1 MSESQSDQQ
10 KDVPA
15 SAATTKAGGRKKTRP
30 TYSCLNCHKRKV
42 KCDRVKPCGACC
54 LRGTPSECEY
64 GTSKRDRHFIQQSVL
79 IENLMQTCE
88 DLKKKLA
95 EARAL
100 ANLPPIKHEDPFS
113 VSSPHD
119 LERTM
124 DADEESQDPEPQ
136 DSSLIKN
143 SADPLGGLDSENTNI
158 PWKTDQSSRSLFEDK
173 RILTDPAVASSFV
186 ELFVER
192 LIDNFSPQPASIYG
206 GTIALREASGMRVLS
221 PMLCTAFEAASLTF
235 AGRREQMPEV
245 EAAGHARYVRVL
257 RQLQNALNDP
267 KQNKSTEVMVVVLL
281 FTIIEAF
288 KQSSKHSLL
297 KHQLGGLQL
306 LQARTPY
313 RHRYGIDRS
322 LYVDL
327 RLYWV
332 GIHSQFRTALTGQVT
347 AALVQRKPTFLASK
361 EWLTVPWP
369 GDAPSKDILHRL
381 LDIAVDIP
389 AYLGQIDDFAAA
401 LRSGTATSTDL
412 VAQQTAIWD
421 RATELQSRLNLWK
434 SMFADTYPPGPAWE
448 EPAPDPA
455 TKPESEIEIET
466 TPSFPTF
473 MCRDPAT
480 MDLVPAKLLVYPDL
494 LSATCMTYY
503 WALHLIVSTTDSG
516 LGSVLGLQE
525 RYQYACNIC
534 RSMKYYVETI
544 PGCLVSRTMFVLRT
558 AFDAF
563 ADGMVEK
570 EFVTEVFRHI
580 ADKFNFAVFANQ
592 CASSSVR
599 G

>member
-1 MSESQSDQQ
+1 MSESQSDPQ
-10 KDVPA
+10 KGLPA
-15 SAATTKAGGRKKTRP
+15 SAATAKAGARKKTRP

-64 GTSKRDRHFIQQSVL
+64 GTSKRDRHYIEQSAL
-79 IENLMQTCE
+79 IESLTQTCE
-88 DLKKKLA
+88 DLKKQLA

-100 ANLPPIKHEDPFS
+100 ANLPPIKHEDPF
-113 VSSPHD
+113 PHD
-119 LERTM
+119 LEKTV
-124 DADEESQDPEPQ
+124 DAEEEPQDAESQDSALIRKSTDPS
-136 DSSLIKN
+136 DSLVSKH
-143 SADPLGGLDSENTNI
+143 TNI
-158 PWKTDQSSRSLFEDK
+158 PQTTDQTSRSLSEDK

-192 LIDNFSPQPASIYG
+192 LIDNFSPQPAALYG

-235 AGRREQMPEV
+235 AGKREQLREV

-288 KQSSKHSLL
+288 KQSSRDSLL

-332 GIHSQFRTALTGQVT
+332 T
-347 AALVQRKPTFLASK
+347 AALVRRKPTFLASK

-401 LRSGTATSTDL
+401 LRSGTASSTEL

-434 SMFADTYPPGPAWE
+434 SMFADTYPPGRAWE

-455 TKPESEIEIET
+455 SKPEIET
-466 TPSFPTF
+466 ETEIENDAMPSFPTF

-516 LGSVLGLQE
+516 LMSVLGLQE

-570 EFVTEVFRHI
+570 HFVTEVFRHI

>member
-1 MSESQSDQQ
+1 MSDTLSDQQ
-10 KDVPA
+10 KGPSASSAPA
-15 SAATTKAGGRKKTRP
+15 KAVARKKIRP

-42 KCDRVKPCGACC
+42 KCDRVKPCSSCC

-64 GTSKRDRHFIQQSVL
+64 GTSKRDRHYIQQSVL
-79 IENLMQTCE
+79 IDNLMQTCE
-88 DLKKKLA
+88 NLKKQLA

-113 VSSPHD
+113 VSSPND
-119 LERTM
+119 LEKTSV
-124 DADEESQDPEPQ
+124 DEDEESQNSESR
-136 DSSLIKN
+136 DSSFIKKLPGE
-143 SADPLGGLDSENTNI
+143 SDGLDSENDSKI
-158 PWKTDQSSRSLFEDK
+158 SSRKIGQSFRSLSEDK
-173 RILTDPAVASSFV
+173 RILMDPALASSLV

-192 LIDNFSPQPASIYG
+192 LIDNFSPQPASVYG
-206 GTIALREASGMRVLS
+206 GTIALREASRMRVMS
-221 PMLCTAFEAASLTF
+221 PLLCTAFEAASLTF
-235 AGRREQMPEV
+235 AGRFEQNREL
-245 EAAGHARYVRVL
+245 EAAGQERYGRVL
-257 RQLQNALNDP
+257 RKLQNALNDP
-267 KQNKSTEVMVVVLL
+267 NQNMSTEIMVVVLL

-288 KQSSKHSLL
+288 TQSSKDSLL

-332 GIHSQFRTALTGQVT
+332 T
-347 AALVQRKPTFLASK
+347 AALVQRKPTFLASN

-389 AYLGQIDDFAAA
+389 AYLSQIDDFAAA
-401 LRSGTATSTDL
+401 LRSGIAPSTEL
-412 VAQQTAIWD
+412 VAQQSAIWD
-421 RATELQSRLNLWK
+421 RATELQTRLNLWK
-434 SMFADTYPPGPAWE
+434 SMFADTYPPGRAWE
-448 EPAPDPA
+448 EAA
-455 TKPESEIEIET
+455 ETKTET
-466 TPSFPTF
+466 GTGFPTF
-473 MCRDPAT
+473 KCRNPET
-480 MDLVPAKLLVYPDL
+480 MQLVVAKLLVYPDL

-516 LGSVLGLQE
+516 LASVLGLQE

-534 RSMKYYVETI
+534 RSMKYYVENI
-544 PGCLVSRTMFVLRT
+544 PGCLVSRIMFVLRT

-580 ADKFNFAVFANQ
+580 ADKFHFGVFANQ
-592 CASSSVR
+592 CASSSLR
-599 G
+599 S

>member
-1 MSESQSDQQ
+1 
-10 KDVPA
+10 
-15 SAATTKAGGRKKTRP
+15 
-30 TYSCLNCHKRKV
+30 
-42 KCDRVKPCGACC
+42 
-54 LRGTPSECEY
+54 
-64 GTSKRDRHFIQQSVL
+64 
-79 IENLMQTCE
+79 MQTC
-88 DLKKKLA
+88 DNLKKQLA

-113 VSSPHD
+113 VSSPND
-119 LERTM
+119 LEKATV
-124 DADEESQDPEPQ
+124 DEDEESQNSESRH
-136 DSSLIKN
+136 SSLIKK
-143 SADPLGGLDSENTNI
+143 SPGESDWLDSENDRRI
-158 PWKTDQSSRSLFEDK
+158 SSRKIGQSFRSLSEDK
-173 RILTDPAVASSFV
+173 RILTDPALASSLV

-192 LIDNFSPQPASIYG
+192 LIDNFSPQPASVYG

-221 PMLCTAFEAASLTF
+221 PLLCTAFEAASLTF
-235 AGRREQMPEV
+235 AGRCEQNREW
-245 EAAGHARYVRVL
+245 EAVGRERYGRVL
-257 RQLQNALNDP
+257 RQLQNAVNDP

-281 FTIIEAF
+281 FTIIEVGALLPCRKRLLLSVQAF
-288 KQSSKHSLL
+288 TQSSKNSLL
-297 KHQLGGLQL
+297 QHQLGGLQL
-306 LQARTPY
+306 LQVRTPY

-332 GIHSQFRTALTGQVT
+332 GHLCQLSGTVLTAQVT
-347 AALVQRKPTFLASK
+347 AALVHRKPTFLASQ

-389 AYLGQIDDFAAA
+389 GYLGQIDDFAAA
-401 LRSGTATSTDL
+401 LRSGIAPSTEL
-412 VAQQTAIWD
+412 VAQQSAIWD

-434 SMFADTYPPGPAWE
+434 SMFADTYPLGRAWE
-448 EPAPDPA
+448 EPTE
-455 TKPESEIEIET
+455 TKPETEAKT
-466 TPSFPTF
+466 RFPTF
-473 MCRDPAT
+473 KCRDPET
-480 MDLVPAKLLVYPDL
+480 MQLVAAKLLVYPDL

-516 LGSVLGLQE
+516 LASVLGLQE

-534 RSMKYYVETI
+534 RSMKYYVENI
-544 PGCLVSRTMFVLRT
+544 PGCLVSRIMFVLRT

-580 ADKFNFAVFANQ
+580 ADKFHFGVFANQ
-592 CASSSVR
+592 CESSSVR
-599 G
+599 S

>member
-1 MSESQSDQQ
+1 MSDSQRGQGQ
-10 KDVPA
+10 PKGLPA
-15 SAATTKAGGRKKTRP
+15 WTATRTAKEGARKKTRT
-30 TYSCLNCHKRKV
+30 TYSCLNCHRRKV
-42 KCDRVKPCGACC
+42 KCDRVKPCSACC

-64 GTSKRDRHFIQQSVL
+64 GTSKRDHHYIQQSAL
-79 IENLMQTCE
+79 IDSLMKTCE
-88 DLKKKLA
+88 DLKKQLA

-100 ANLPPIKHEDPFS
+100 ANLPPVKPEEPFS
-113 VSSPHD
+113 VSSPEDHR
-119 LERTM
+119 EKTV
-124 DADEESQDPEPQ
+124 DEERSQNPESRAS
-136 DSSLIKN
+136 SSLIKQ
-143 SADPLGGLDSENTNI
+143 SADPAGRSFAQTTNT
-158 PWKTDQSSRSLFEDK
+158 PCTTDRSSRSLSDDK

-186 ELFVER
+186 EVFVER
-192 LIDNFSPQPASIYG
+192 LIDNFSPQPASVYG
-206 GTIALREASGMRVLS
+206 GTVALREASRMRILS

-235 AGRREQMPEV
+235 AGRREQIREV
-245 EAAGHARYVRVL
+245 EAVGHARYVRVL
-257 RQLQNALNDP
+257 RQLQTALNDP

-288 KQSSKHSLL
+288 KHSTKDSLL

-332 GIHSQFRTALTGQVT
+332 T
-347 AALVQRKPTFLASK
+347 AALVQSKPTFLASK

-389 AYLGQIDDFAAA
+389 AYLGQIDRFTAA
-401 LRSGTATSTDL
+401 LHSGTVPSTEL
-412 VAQQTAIWD
+412 VAQQTALWD
-421 RATELQSRLNLWK
+421 RATELQSRLNRWK
-434 SMFADTYPPGPAWE
+434 TMFADTYPPGQAWE
-448 EPAPDPA
+448 EPAADTA
-455 TKPESEIEIET
+455 TRPESDPQT
-466 TPSFPTF
+466 TFPTF
-473 MCRDPAT
+473 LYRDPAT
-480 MDLVPAKLLVYPDL
+480 MRLRPAPLLVYPDL
-494 LSATCMTYY
+494 LSATCMTFY
-503 WALHLIVSTTDSG
+503 WALHLTLSTADSG

-534 RSMKYYVETI
+534 RSMKYYVENT
-544 PGCLVSRTMFVLRT
+544 PGGLVSRIMFVLRT
-558 AFDAF
+558 AFDAS

-570 EFVTEVFRHI
+570 AFVTEVFRHI
-580 ADKFNFAVFANQ
+580 ADKFHFSVFANQ
-592 CASSSVR
+592 CASFSVS

>member
-1 MSESQSDQQ
+1 MNDSQSDQL
-10 KDVPA
+10 KTGLPA
-15 SAATTKAGGRKKTRP
+15 STGTAKAGTRKKIRP

-42 KCDRVKPCGACC
+42 KVSCRSRQRARVKPCGACC

-64 GTSKRDRHFIQQSVL
+64 GTSKRDRHYIQQSAL

-88 DLKKKLA
+88 NLKKQLA

-100 ANLPPIKHEDPFS
+100 ANLPPVKDEDSFS
-113 VSSPHD
+113 ALSPNN
-119 LERTM
+119 LAVARSEKTTV
-124 DADEESQDPEPQ
+124 DEEDGEEEISNPR
-136 DSSLIKN
+136 DSSDTKRSPGDSDELV
-143 SADPLGGLDSENTNI
+143 SENPDRI
-158 PWKTDQSSRSLFEDK
+158 APWKPYQSFRSLSEDK
-173 RILTDPAVASSFV
+173 RLLTDPALASSLV

-192 LIDNFSPQPASIYG
+192 LIDNFSPQPAAIYG

-221 PMLCTAFEAASLTF
+221 PILCTAFEAASLTF
-235 AGRREQMPEV
+235 AGRSDQIREV
-245 EAAGHARYVRVL
+245 EAVGHTRYVRVL
-257 RQLQNALNDP
+257 RLLQNALNDP
-267 KQNKSTEVMVVVLL
+267 KQSKSTEVMVVVLL

-288 KQSSKHSLL
+288 KQSSKDSLL

-306 LQARTPY
+306 LQSRTPY

-327 RLYWV
+327 RLYW
-332 GIHSQFRTALTGQVT
+332 VT

-401 LRSGTATSTDL
+401 LRSDTAPSTAL
-412 VAQQTAIWD
+412 VAMQSAIWD
-421 RATELQSRLNLWK
+421 RAAELHSRLNLWK
-434 SMFADTYPPGPAWE
+434 SMFADTYPRGRAWE
-448 EPAPDPA
+448 EE
-455 TKPESEIEIET
+455 PETERET
-466 TPSFPTF
+466 ETDRRFPTF
-473 MCRDPAT
+473 KCRNPAT
-480 MDLVPAKLLVYPDL
+480 MDLVTAKLLAYPDL

-503 WALHLIVSTTDSG
+503 WALQLIVSTTDSRLAG
-516 LGSVLGLQE
+516 GLGLQE

-534 RSMKYYVETI
+534 RSMKYYVENI
-544 PGCLVSRTMFVLRT
+544 PGCLVSRIMFVLRT

-563 ADGMVEK
+563 AEGMVEK
-570 EFVTEVFRHI
+570 QFVTDVFRHI
-580 ADKFNFAVFANQ
+580 ADKFHFTVFANQ
-592 CASSSVR
+592 CASSSIR
-599 G
+599 S

>member
-1 MSESQSDQQ
+1 MSDSQSDQQ
-10 KDVPA
+10 KGLPA
-15 SAATTKAGGRKKTRP
+15 STATPTAKAGARKKSRP

-64 GTSKRDRHFIQQSVL
+64 GTSKRDRHYIQQSVL
-79 IENLMQTCE
+79 IDNLVQTCE
-88 DLKKKLA
+88 DLKKQLA

-100 ANLPPIKHEDPFS
+100 ANLPPVKHEDPFS
-113 VSSPHD
+113 VSSPND
-119 LERTM
+119 L
-124 DADEESQDPEPQ
+124 AVPNEEEEAQNPESR
-136 DSSLIKN
+136 DSSLMKK
-143 SADPLGGLDSENTNI
+143 SSDPSDIVSSESTNI
-158 PWKTDQSSRSLFEDK
+158 PWKPAPSSRSLSEDK
-173 RILTDPAVASSFV
+173 RLLTDPAVASSFV
-186 ELFVER
+186 EVFVER
-192 LIDNFSPQPASIYG
+192 LIDNFSPQPASLYG
-206 GTIALREASGMRVLS
+206 GTIALREASRMRVLS

-235 AGRREQMPEV
+235 AGKREQIREV
-245 EAAGHARYVRVL
+245 EAVGHARYVRVL
-257 RQLQNALNDP
+257 RQLQNALNDS

-288 KQSSKHSLL
+288 KQSSKDSLL

-327 RLYWV
+327 RLYW
-332 GIHSQFRTALTGQVT
+332 VT

-401 LRSGTATSTDL
+401 LRSGTVPSTEL

-434 SMFADTYPPGPAWE
+434 SMFADTYPPGRAWE

-455 TKPESEIEIET
+455 TKSETGT
-466 TPSFPTF
+466 TFPTF

-516 LGSVLGLQE
+516 LVSVLGLQE

-544 PGCLVSRTMFVLRT
+544 PGCLVSRSMFVLRT

-580 ADKFNFAVFANQ
+580 ADKFHFSVFANH
-592 CASSSVR
+592 CASSSV
-599 G
+599 GG

>member
-1 MSESQSDQQ
+1 MSDSQSNQQ
-10 KDVPA
+10 KGLPA
-15 SAATTKAGGRKKTRP
+15 STATPTAKAGARKKTRP

-64 GTSKRDRHFIQQSVL
+64 GTSKRDRHYIQQSAL
-79 IENLMQTCE
+79 IDNLMQTCE
-88 DLKKKLA
+88 DLKKQLA

-100 ANLPPIKHEDPFS
+100 ANLPPVKHEDPFS
-113 VSSPHD
+113 VSSPNEVPLPSEEEEAQD
-119 LERTM
+119 LESR
-124 DADEESQDPEPQ
+124 D
-136 DSSLIKN
+136 DSSLIKKT
-143 SADPLGGLDSENTNI
+143 ADPSDRLVAESTKTPWENPGQT
-158 PWKTDQSSRSLFEDK
+158 SRSLSEDK
-173 RILTDPAVASSFV
+173 RVLTDPAVARSFV
-186 ELFVER
+186 EVFVER
-192 LIDNFSPQPASIYG
+192 LIDNFSPQPASLYG
-206 GTIALREASGMRVLS
+206 GTVALREASGMRVLS

-235 AGRREQMPEV
+235 AGKREQIREV
-245 EAAGHARYVRVL
+245 EAVGHARYVRVL
-257 RQLQNALNDP
+257 RQLQTALNDP

-288 KQSSKHSLL
+288 KQSSKDSLL

-327 RLYWV
+327 RLYW
-332 GIHSQFRTALTGQVT
+332 VT

-401 LRSGTATSTDL
+401 LRSGTVPSTEL

-434 SMFADTYPPGPAWE
+434 SMFADTYAPGRAWE
-448 EPAPDPA
+448 EPAPDAA
-455 TKPESEIEIET
+455 TKSKSET
-466 TPSFPTF
+466 TETTVPTFPTF

-480 MDLVPAKLLVYPDL
+480 MELVPAKLLVYPDL

-516 LGSVLGLQE
+516 LVSVLGLQE

-534 RSMKYYVETI
+534 RSMKYYVENI

-563 ADGMVEK
+563 ADGMAEK

-580 ADKFNFAVFANQ
+580 AAKFHLSVFSNQ
-592 CASSSVR
+592 CASSSVK

>member
-1 MSESQSDQQ
+1 MLFLKFQ
-10 KDVPA
+10 
-15 SAATTKAGGRKKTRP
+15 GR
-30 TYSCLNCHKRKV
+30 
-42 KCDRVKPCGACC
+42 
-54 LRGTPSECEY
+54 
-64 GTSKRDRHFIQQSVL
+64 
-79 IENLMQTCE
+79 
-88 DLKKKLA
+88 
-95 EARAL
+95 
-100 ANLPPIKHEDPFS
+100 AN
-113 VSSPHD
+113 V
-119 LERTM
+119 
-124 DADEESQDPEPQ
+124 
-136 DSSLIKN
+136 
-143 SADPLGGLDSENTNI
+143 
-158 PWKTDQSSRSLFEDK
+158 
-173 RILTDPAVASSFV
+173 
-186 ELFVER
+186 
-192 LIDNFSPQPASIYG
+192 
-206 GTIALREASGMRVLS
+206 
-221 PMLCTAFEAASLTF
+221 
-235 AGRREQMPEV
+235 
-245 EAAGHARYVRVL
+245 
-257 RQLQNALNDP
+257 
-267 KQNKSTEVMVVVLL
+267 
-281 FTIIEAF
+281 
-288 KQSSKHSLL
+288 
-297 KHQLGGLQL
+297 
-306 LQARTPY
+306 
-313 RHRYGIDRS
+313 
-322 LYVDL
+322 
-327 RLYWV
+327 
-332 GIHSQFRTALTGQVT
+332 GQVT
-347 AALVQRKPTFLASK
+347 AALVRRKPTFLASK

-401 LRSGTATSTDL
+401 LRSGTASSTEL

-434 SMFADTYPPGPAWE
+434 SMFADTYPPGRAWE
-448 EPAPDPA
+448 EPAPDEA
-455 TKPESEIEIET
+455 AKPETETEIENDAM
-466 TPSFPTF
+466 PSFPTF

-516 LGSVLGLQE
+516 LVSVLGLQE

-570 EFVTEVFRHI
+570 QFVTEVFRHI

>member
-10 KDVPA
+10 KNLPA
-15 SAATTKAGGRKKTRP
+15 STATAKAGARKKTRP

-64 GTSKRDRHFIQQSVL
+64 GTSRRDRHYIEQSAL

-88 DLKKKLA
+88 DLKKQLA

-100 ANLPPIKHEDPFS
+100 ANLPPVKHEDPFS

-119 LERTM
+119 VENTV
-124 DADEESQDPEPQ
+124 DAEEESQNPEPQ
-136 DSSLIKN
+136 VSSLVKK
-143 SADPLGGLDSENTNI
+143 SSGPSDGLVSQNTSI
-158 PWKTDQSSRSLFEDK
+158 PWKADQSSRSLSEDK

-192 LIDNFSPQPASIYG
+192 LIDNFSPQPASLYG

-235 AGRREQMPEV
+235 AGRREQIREV
-245 EAAGHARYVRVL
+245 EAVGHARYVRVL

-288 KQSSKHSLL
+288 KQSSKQSLL

-332 GIHSQFRTALTGQVT
+332 T
-347 AALVQRKPTFLASK
+347 AALTQRKPTFMATK
-361 EWLTVPWP
+361 EWLTIPWP

-389 AYLGQIDDFAAA
+389 AYLGQIDDFGAA
-401 LRSGTATSTDL
+401 LRSGTASSTEL
-412 VAQQTAIWD
+412 VAQQAAIWD
-421 RATELQSRLNLWK
+421 RATELQTRLNLWK
-434 SMFADTYPPGPAWE
+434 SMFADTYPPGQAWE

-455 TKPESEIEIET
+455 TKPETETET
-466 TPSFPTF
+466 TPSFPRF

-480 MDLVPAKLLVYPDL
+480 MELVPAKLLVYPDL

-516 LGSVLGLQE
+516 LVSVLGLQE

>member
-1 MSESQSDQQ
+1 
-10 KDVPA
+10 
-15 SAATTKAGGRKKTRP
+15 
-30 TYSCLNCHKRKV
+30 
-42 KCDRVKPCGACC
+42 VKPCGACC

-64 GTSKRDRHFIQQSVL
+64 GTSKRDRHYIEQSAL
-79 IENLMQTCE
+79 IESLAQTCE
-88 DLKKKLA
+88 DLKKQLA

-100 ANLPPIKHEDPFS
+100 ANLPPIKHEDPF
-113 VSSPHD
+113 PHD
-119 LERTM
+119 LEKM
-124 DADEESQDPEPQ
+124 VDAEEEPQDPESQ
-136 DSSLIKN
+136 DSSLIRK
-143 SADPLGGLDSENTNI
+143 STDPSDSLVSKHADI
-158 PWKTDQSSRSLFEDK
+158 PQNTDQASRSLSEDK

-235 AGRREQMPEV
+235 AGKREQLREV

-288 KQSSKHSLL
+288 KQSSRDSLL

-332 GIHSQFRTALTGQVT
+332 GHVMLFLKFQGRANVGQVT
-347 AALVQRKPTFLASK
+347 AALVRRKPTFLASK

-401 LRSGTATSTDL
+401 LRSGTASSTEL

-434 SMFADTYPPGPAWE
+434 SMFADTYPPGRAWE
-448 EPAPDPA
+448 EPAPDEA
-455 TKPESEIEIET
+455 AKPETETEIENDAM
-466 TPSFPTF
+466 PSFPTF

-516 LGSVLGLQE
+516 LVSVLGLQE

-570 EFVTEVFRHI
+570 QFVTEVFRHI